1 MDLAGEFL
9 SVPFPIKA
17 RRLFLDERHE
27 ISGKNQLVPAGMWL
41 VKAAKGTGKM
51 LAVPDDVFRESYRPT
66 DTYSE
71 NMWKE
76 TTKTVRPIW
85 PGSGPITLS

>member
-1 MDLAGEFL
+1 MDLAGDFV
-9 SVPFPIKA
+9 SVPQAIRA
-17 RRLFLDERHE
+17 RRLFVDAHHTIAGRV
-27 ISGKNQLVPAGMWL
+27 KMVPAGMWL
-41 VKAAKGTGKM
+41 VEAVGGTGQI
-51 LAVPDDVFRESYRPT
+51 LAIPDDVFRERFRPT